1 MPFAEPGK
9 RNATNYRRI
18 LGTPISGGS
27 TTTGS
32 GGGSGS
38 AVVAQYQSNAVQILT
53 FAPKAEYF
61 EALNAQTPIS
71 PSAQVTSTVPFT
83 FTHSLVDAQLYA
95 YRIEVEFVGDVN
107 IVGIVLAGLVRRSTN
122 LYDGEF
128 TAGALQLDATHFRT
142 AVEGEV
148 LLQQNDEFLVEFRG
162 YNIGSASHQI
172 TIENVAIALLK

>member
-1 MPFAEPGK
+1 MPMDAAFR
-9 RNATNYRRI
+9 RNSVTPRR
-18 LGTPISGGS
+18 LLNPTSVGS
-27 TTTGS
+27 AS
-32 GGGSGS
+32 AAAGGGTGGTL
-38 AVVAQYQSNAVQILT
+38 VVANYTSSGNQVLIYA
-53 FAPKAEYF
+53 ARAEYF
-61 EALNAQTPIS
+61 EALNAQTALV
-71 PSAQVTSTVPFT
+71 PSALVTATVPFT

-148 LLQQNDEFLVEFRG
+148 LLQQNDEFLAEFRG